1 MSDVPQDR
9 KYLPSHEWA
18 QIVDGLVV
26 VGISGFAAEELG
38 ELVYIELPEE
48 GSAVKF
54 DEPFGEIESVK
65 AVSELN
71 SPVAGTVVAVNQALI
86 DSQEAITSS
95 PYEAGWMMK
104 VKPAEQSGME
114 NLLEADSYQS
124 QLSES

>member
-1 MSDVPQDR
+1 MNP
-9 KYLPSHEWA
+9 
-18 QIVDGLVV
+18 VV
-26 VGISGFAAEELG
+26 VGISGFAALELG

-86 DSQEAITSS
+86 DSQEATTSS